1 MVNKIKN
8 YLRNYSII
16 NFFINLRD
24 LLSWHK
30 RRFSESPPNFV
41 KRMIIKKYTVPNS
54 IFLETGTGNGN
65 MIFYLHKLFS
75 FCYSLEPSKKIYDLA
90 SKRLSNIKNKIL
102 LNDTSENVFEKTI
115 KQILET
121 HKAQKNIVFFL
132 DGHFSGG
139 ETFLAEKTTPIISEL
154 EIIEKYMLQFEKII
168 IIIDDMDLFDK
179 DSNYPKKEFL
189 VNFALKNKKN
199 FNFEHSMF
207 IYF

>member
-1 MVNKIKN
+1 M
-8 YLRNYSII
+8 
-16 NFFINLRD
+16 
-24 LLSWHK
+24 
-30 RRFSESPPNFV
+30 V
-41 KRMIIKKYTVPNS
+41 KRAR
-54 IFLETGTGNGN
+54 IFLLPNPLTS
-65 MIFYLHKLFS
+65 IPSLVYFPLAFFYLHKSFS
-75 FCYSLEPSKKIYDLA
+75 FCYSLEPSKKFYDLS

-102 LNDTSENVFEKTI
+102 LNDTSENALEKTI
-115 KQILET
+115 KQILES
-121 HKAQKNIVFFL
+121 HKTQKNLVFFL
-132 DGHFSGG
+132 DGHYSGG
-139 ETFLAEKTTPIISEL
+139 DTFLAKKETPIILEL